1 MPVIS
6 NANDI
11 QRSADVVFDYVSDM
25 RTEGEWNPVAR
36 SVDLLSLEPIGVG
49 SRFAATWK
57 GLGRA
62 TMEIAS
68 FDPPRCWTVR
78 TVEGALPVLLTG
90 RVMAST
96 AQSARLSITIEL
108 LPTGLM
114 VVFAP
119 VVAAM
124 IGRTAEANLRRIKAA
139 VE

>member
-6 NANDI
+6 NAIDI
-11 QRSADVVFDYVSDM
+11 QRPAGVVFDYVSDM
-25 RTEGEWNPVAR
+25 RTEAEWNPVAR
-36 SVDLLSLEPIGVG
+36 SVELLSGEPIGVG
-49 SRFAATWK
+49 SRVAAKWK
-57 GLGRA
+57 GFGRA
-62 TMEIAS
+62 TMEITD
-68 FDPPRCWTVR
+68 FDPSRSWAAR

-90 RVMAST
+90 RVIAATPQST
-96 AQSARLSITIEL
+96 RLSVTIEL

-124 IGRTAEANLRRIKAA
+124 MGRTAKANLRRIKAA